1 MWEIAKKDLLQFR
14 KDKKS
19 LFLSFILPIIL
30 ISLFAAIYGGVDGK
44 VESKPQKLLVVDL
57 DMTPLSA
64 EIIADLQKE
73 PALEI
78 EITDFKKGKQSVV
91 DGKRSALMCFY
102 AGFADSVNSGKT
114 APMELFYDEAKS
126 MEIGLMQKALMST
139 IMGFVGQKGGKA
151 HVKSFINQKYG
162 DELPKDIIEEINR
175 DIDLEFSDDGGS
187 TSFSSELKTTPLAIK
202 EDIRWGLIQAVAGT
216 MVMMLL
222 FSMAGMGNSILQE
235 KEKGT
240 LKRLLFSPI
249 SASQFLYGKML
260 SALILALV
268 QIIILLLF
276 SYFVFGL
283 DLFHNP
289 LGLLLMIFGT
299 AFACTG
305 FGTLI
310 ASLGSSQKQVESI
323 STIVIIIMSAIG
335 GSMIPLFLMPAFLQK
350 LAMTSLNY
358 WSIQGFYD
366 VFGRDV
372 TWSVFLIKPLVLFAF
387 GIVSSLLAGLY
398 FRKRVL
404 KEYL

>member
-14 KDKKS
+14 KDKKA

-44 VESKPQKLLVVDL
+44 VESKPQKLLVADL
-57 DMTPLSA
+57 DNTTLST
-64 EIIADLQKE
+64 EIIDELKKE

-78 EITDFKKGKQSVV
+78 EMVGFKEGKKSVI
-91 DGKRSALMCFY
+91 DGNRSALMCFY
-102 AGFADSVNSGKT
+102 TGFADSINSGKT

-139 IMGFVGQKGGKA
+139 IMSFVGQKGGKA

-162 DELPKDIIEEINR
+162 EELPEDIIEEINS
-175 DIDLEFSDDGGS
+175 DIDAEFSDGGGT
-187 TSFSSELKTTPLAIK
+187 TSFSSDLKTTPLAIK
-202 EDIRWGLIQAVAGT
+202 EGIRWGVIQAVAGT
-216 MVMMLL
+216 LVMMLL
-222 FSMAGMGNSILQE
+222 FNMAGMGSSILQE

-249 SASQFLYGKML
+249 SPSAFLYGKMF
-260 SALILALV
+260 SALISALI
-268 QIIILLLF
+268 QIVILLLF

-289 LGLLLMIFGT
+289 LGLFLMIFGT

-310 ASLGSSQKQVESI
+310 ASLGSSRKQVESI

-350 LAMTSLNY
+350 LAMSSLNY

-366 VFGRDV
+366 VFGRDPA
-372 TWSVFLIKPLVLFAF
+372 WSSFLIKPLVLFGF
-387 GIVSSLLAGLY
+387 GIISSLLAGTY
-398 FRKRVL
+398 FRKRIL

>member
-57 DMTPLSA
+57 DTTSLSA

-78 EITDFKKGKQSVV
+78 EITDFKKGKQSLV

-139 IMGFVGQKGGKA
+139 IMNFVGQKGGKA

-162 DELPKDIIEEINR
+162 DELPEDIIDEINR
-175 DIDLEFSDDGGS
+175 DIDAEFNDDGGT

-240 LKRLLFSPI
+240 LKRLLFSPV

-283 DLFHNP
+283 DLFYNP
-289 LGLLLMIFGT
+289 LGLLLMVLGT
-299 AFACTG
+299 AFACSG
-305 FGTLI
+305 FGIFI

-350 LAMTSLNY
+350 LAMTSINY
-358 WSIQGFYD
+358 WAIQGFYD

-372 TWSVFLIKPLVLFAF
+372 SGSVFLIKPLVLFAF

>member
-44 VESKPQKLLVVDL
+44 AESKPQKLLVVDL
-57 DMTPLSA
+57 DKTPLSA
-64 EIIADLQKE
+64 EIIADLQQE

-78 EITDFKKGKQSVV
+78 EMVDFEEGKQSVV

-114 APMELFYDEAKS
+114 APMELFYDEAKRL
-126 MEIGLMQKALMST
+126 EIGLMQKALMST

-162 DELPKDIIEEINR
+162 EELPKDIIDEINR

-268 QIIILLLF
+268 QIVILLLF
-276 SYFVFGL
+276 SYLVFGL

-323 STIVIIIMSAIG
+323 STIIIIIMSAIG